1 MIMKKTLPEN
11 LRTGMKWYDDVIYD
25 PERDRLSASYG
36 FSSSRTVNSTSW
48 EIWAAMLLKLR
59 KAGPTG
65 EDLPGWEIKS
75 ARGDCR
81 HSKDKDGV
89 DVGLTGTKF
98 SYEYYPLSG
107 LEKLENECALQHMYI
122 VYKDLY
128 ASVDVWVLPGQD
140 LVPMFK
146 TWKTDMTKIFR
157 GGRHGRRD
165 VLKSLPYGYVKAHG
179 QQVMQIRKGTLTFC
193 DKMFGGQG
201 GVYHNDNGILCGFPD
216 ENWTPSWACLCGRY
230 AKARYRG
237 VICTKCGV
245 EVTKS
250 KARNKVRA

>member
-11 LRTGMKWYDDVIYD
+11 LRTVMKWYDDVIYV
-25 PERDRLSASYG
+25 PERDRLSAIYG
-36 FSSSRTVNSTSW
+36 FSSSRAVNSTSW

-75 ARGDCR
+75 ARGDR
-81 HSKDKDGV
+81 RLSKD
-89 DVGLTGTKF
+89 GLRRIKAGTLF
-98 SYEYYPLSG
+98 NYEYYPLSG

-179 QQVMQIRKGTLTFC
+179 QWVMQIRKGKLTFC
-193 DKMFGGQG
+193 DKMFGGKG
-201 GVYHNDNGILCGFPD
+201 GMYLAVNGIVRGHPG
-216 ENWTPSWACLCGRY
+216 ENWTPSWACLCGKY
-230 AKARYRG
+230 TKVEHRG
-237 VICTKCGV
+237 VICPKCGV